1 MRRDSDPKRIS
12 TSYVERNNLSMRLG
26 MRCAGA
32 HALPTTSQKR
42 WNRAAAISLHYTFY
56 NFARPHMTI
65 RGRGIPHADH
75 PGHGHWVTDLTSVRV
90 GDRCTARLIDMSRKW
105 GWTGLQ
111 EGKLVFEPPDR
122 GTPVSRP

>member
-1 MRRDSDPKRIS
+1 MRRCTRLADDFSKK
-12 TSYVERNNLSMRLG
+12 VEPSGCDLASL
-26 MRCAGA
+26 
-32 HALPTTSQKR
+32 HALQ
-42 WNRAAAISLHYTFY
+42 L
-56 NFARPHMTI
+56 RPA
-65 RGRGIPHADH
+65 PHDH
-75 PGHGHWVTDLTSVRV
+75 PRPRDSARGSPRPWPTGVTDLTSVRV